1 MEVLRYSA
9 FTSDPSGGN
18 PAGVVLDAR
27 GLTESEMQGIA
38 ADLGYSETAFLFPTG
53 ATTADVRYF
62 APLVEVDF
70 CGHATIA
77 AAVALAEKDGPG
89 ELILQAKVGPAP
101 VRTALDEG
109 ALLATLTTREPTVE
123 SIAPSV
129 VDELLAALRL
139 TPADL
144 DPELPVRAA
153 ATNNLHPVV
162 GVTRAALDALDYDY
176 DALGAL
182 MYVHGWTTTVIVVCR
197 LGPAEFLARNPFP
210 PGGVREDPATGSAA
224 ATFGGYLRLLGLLEA
239 PERIIIRQGDHI
251 GRPGRLIVDVPAG
264 GGISVSGTA
273 VPLS

>member
-1 MEVLRYSA
+1 MEILHYTA
-9 FTSDPSGGN
+9 FASDPAGGN

-27 GLTESEMQGIA
+27 GLSDAEMQGIA
-38 ADLGYSETAFLFPTG
+38 ADLGYSEAAFLFPTG
-53 ATTADVRYF
+53 ESTADVRYF

-77 AAVALAEKDGPG
+77 SAVARAEREGPG
-89 ELILQAKVGPAP
+89 ELVLQAKVGPVP

-109 ALLATLTTREPTVE
+109 LLLATLTTREPTVE
-123 SIAPSV
+123 PIAPSIV
-129 VDELLAALRL
+129 EELLAALRL

-144 DPELPVRAA
+144 DPDLPIRAA

-197 LGPAEFLARNPFP
+197 LGPTEFFARNPFP

-224 ATFGGYLRLLGLLEA
+224 ATFGGYLRLQGLLEA
-239 PERIIIRQGDHI
+239 PARVIIRQGDHI
-251 GRPGRLIVDVPAG
+251 GRPGRLIVDVPAS